1 MPGVHH
7 LGVNT
12 LSDTRLGVHKISL
25 TFSIRTI
32 ERPQYRNRLA
42 AHYPTPALAIPPC
55 VRARTRAYPAPTL
68 HLSSACVWLCQ
79 RRARDLFPHVAIQR
93 NQPNQARAVTSRIL
107 HTCPARPASSRGGLP
122 DFSFSWGPYP
132 AFHRVLKIDRM
143 TFLRI
148 KRQAYTRVGA
158 WRPSR
163 RASAGARAGAT
174 LDASILCTE
183 REMRKPALRQHFRPQ
198 KPPKRPDSL

>member
-1 MPGVHH
+1 M
-7 LGVNT
+7 NT
-12 LSDTRLGVHKISL
+12 LSDTRLGVQKISL
-25 TFSIRTI
+25 TFAIRTV
-32 ERPQYRNRLA
+32 ERPQFRSRLA
-42 AHYPTPALAIPPC
+42 AHYPTASPRHPPRE
-55 VRARTRAYPAPTL
+55 RARTRAYPAPTL
-68 HLSSACVWLCQ
+68 HLSLACVWLCQ
-79 RRARDLFPHVAIQR
+79 RRARGLFQLVATQP
-93 NQPNQARAVTSRIL
+93 NQPNRARAVTSRVL
-107 HTCPARPASSRGGLP
+107 HKCTARPALEPGGLP
-122 DFSFSWGPYP
+122 DFSFSWGPYH

-143 TFLRI
+143 TFLCI